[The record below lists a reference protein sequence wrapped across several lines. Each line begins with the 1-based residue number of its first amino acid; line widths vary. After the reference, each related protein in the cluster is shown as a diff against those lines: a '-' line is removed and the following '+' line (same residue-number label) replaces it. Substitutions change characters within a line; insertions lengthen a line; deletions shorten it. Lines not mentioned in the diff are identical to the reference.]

1 MATTQFVSAS
11 VTGAQNCI
19 TSLNNTGRW
28 CITTLQSELSARCR
42 QVSKGVQEMINKDV
56 SGGAVNFTKRA
67 VMFNFIKLPNDIRVN
82 QVIVKPDQ
90 TKYLERILTDDKQSF
105 EKFVPTSNAKLT
117 AQGNISGL
125 HRNIKSGKY
134 KVIKQGSKTYMIDT
148 SKKGK
153 NNDKRIIAVENDN
166 ETRNEL
172 FDFYDECALLATEQ
186 ISDLKGNFTMEIK

>member
-1 MATTQFVSAS
+1 MATSFVSAS

-28 CITTLQSELSARCR
+28 CITSLQQELSARCR
-42 QVSKGVQEMINKDV
+42 QVSKEIQEMINKDV
-56 SGGAVNFTKRA
+56 SGGAVNFTMRA
-67 VMFNFIKLPNDIRVN
+67 VMFNFIKLPNDIREN
-82 QVIVKPDQ
+82 QIIVKPDQ
-90 TKYLERILTDDKQSF
+90 TKYLERILTDDKQTF
-105 EKFVPTSNAKLT
+105 EKFVPTSNAKLDKY
-117 AQGNISGL
+117 GNIQGM
-125 HRNIKSGKY
+125 HRNIKSKKY
-134 KVIKQGSKTYMIDT
+134 QIVKQGTKTYMIDT

-153 NNDKRIIAVENDN
+153 NNNDKRIIAVENDN